1 MRRLRGFTLIELL
14 VVIAII
20 ALLIGILLPALGEAR
35 RASRTAVSFSNL
47 RQLGTINFIYA
58 EQNKDCWLNPFPYK
72 DPFTGQTTATNYK
85 NIAVPHMAQG
95 TYWDMGAPG
104 TPATHYSEPFA
115 FHWASLAMH
124 YTAESPQG
132 LQSAIQ
138 FSPSD
143 STVLARFRQQ
153 ATSGNLEQYIW
164 DGSYYYSPTFW
175 TNSSRYR
182 FPAGQP
188 GNFVSMNM
196 NLVRRNKV
204 GEVTIPTA
212 KVMCF
217 ERFDFVKP
225 TRPSGTASGTFKYFP
240 QWNNP
245 AATARFVTA
254 DGSTSSYKI
263 SALIEQTQSTNASV
277 RESFTPT
284 SVWNFPQ
291 SALVT
296 YDMAQDNLENGSNNT
311 TAWPGF
317 FWYTRNGIQGR
328 DIPR

>member
-58 EQNKDCWLNPFPYK
+58 EQNKDCWFNPFPGK
-72 DPFTGQTTATNYK
+72 PPVPWAGIQ
-85 NIAVPHMAQG
+85 VPHMATG
-95 TYWDMGAPG
+95 TYWDMGLGSAG
-104 TPATHYSEPFA
+104 NMSEPFA

-124 YTAESPQG
+124 WSAESPQG

-143 STVLARFRQQ
+143 ATVLARFRQQ

-182 FPAGQP
+182 FPAGQQ
-188 GNFVSMNM
+188 GNFVPMTQA
-196 NLVRRNKV
+196 LLRRNRV
-204 GEVTIPTA
+204 GEVTIPSA
-212 KVMCF
+212 KVLCF
-217 ERFDFVKP
+217 ERFDFVK
-225 TRPSGTASGTFKYFP
+225 TSRPSGTTAGTFKYFP

-254 DGSTSSYKI
+254 DGSTSQYKV
-263 SALIEQTQSTNASV
+263 SALIEETQSTNQAV

-284 SVWNFPQ
+284 STWNMPQ
-291 SALVT
+291 SVLTT
-296 YDMAQDNLENGSNNT
+296 YDMANDNLENGSNNT
-311 TAWPGF
+311 TASPGF

-328 DIPR
+328 DINR

>member
-35 RASRTAVSFSNL
+35 RASRTTVSFSNL

-58 EQNKDCWLNPFPYK
+58 EQSKDCWMNPFPGK
-72 DPFTGQTTATNYK
+72 PNVPWFGIQ
-85 NIAVPHMAQG
+85 VPHMNTG
-95 TYWDMGAPG
+95 TYWNMGLG
-104 TPATHYSEPFA
+104 TSVHQAEPFA

-124 YTAESPQG
+124 WTAENPQG
-132 LQSAIQ
+132 LQSEIQ

-143 STVLARFRQQ
+143 ATVLERFHRE
-153 ATSGNLEQYIW
+153 ATIANLEDTIW

-175 TNSSRYR
+175 FNPSRFR
-182 FPAGQP
+182 TTT
-188 GNFVSMNM
+188 FVPTSQA
-196 NLVRRNKV
+196 LIRRNRV
-204 GEVTIPTA
+204 GEVTIPSA
-212 KVMCF
+212 KVLCF
-217 ERFDFVKP
+217 ERFDFTKKS
-225 TRPSGTASGTFKYFP
+225 RPSGTAAGTFKYYP

-254 DGSTSSYKI
+254 DGSTSQVKVSQLVEY
-263 SALIEQTQSTNASV
+263 TQSTNQAV
-277 RESFTPT
+277 RDSFTPT
-284 SVWNFPQ
+284 STWNMEQ
-291 SALVT
+291 GVLST

-317 FWYTRNGIQGR
+317 FWYTHNGIQGR
-328 DIPR
+328 DINR

>member
-1 MRRLRGFTLIELL
+1 MRKLRGFTLIELL

-47 RQLGTINFIYA
+47 RQLGTINFLYA
-58 EQNKDCWLNPFPYK
+58 EQHKDAWFNPFPGK
-72 DPFTGQTTATNYK
+72 APVPWTGIQ
-85 NIAVPHMAQG
+85 VPHMATG
-95 TYWDMGAPG
+95 TYWNMGLGSAPHS
-104 TPATHYSEPFA
+104 TEPFA

-124 YTAESPQG
+124 WTAETPQG

-175 TNSSRYR
+175 FNASRYR
-182 FPAGQP
+182 TNAFVPATQA
-188 GNFVSMNM
+188 
-196 NLVRRNKV
+196 LLRRNRV
-204 GEVTIPTA
+204 GETTLPSA

-217 ERFDFVKP
+217 ERFDFTKQ
-225 TRPSGTASGTFKYFP
+225 TRPSGTATGTFKYFP

-254 DGSTSSYKI
+254 DGSTSQVKVS
-263 SALIEQTQSTNASV
+263 SLIELTQSTNVPV
-277 RESFTPT
+277 RDSFTPT
-284 SVWNFPQ
+284 SVWNMPQ
-291 SALVT
+291 GVLTT
-296 YDMAQDNLENGSNNT
+296 YDMANDNLENGQNNT

-328 DIPR
+328 DINR